1 MVVDRSVIVPH
12 NNELNDMIHD
22 HLEPIRQRCK
32 VLVGGVDTGGD
43 KILEKYGFNRL
54 GKLQNAL

>member
-1 MVVDRSVIVPH
+1 MIVPH